1 LIRATGSSTRPAL
14 ASALVAALACAM
26 LGMPSRASEPLDAAR
41 TAAQDPWFQ
50 AGRRAV
56 ATVRAREPR
65 RGVARN
71 VILFV
76 GDGMSPTTITA
87 ARILEGQQ
95 RGHPGEEGLL
105 AFEQLPHLAHAKT
118 WNTDAQVPD
127 SAGTMTA
134 MMSGVKTKAGVIG
147 LSDRAER
154 GDPASMPASRVPTL
168 FEVAEAR
175 GLATGIVTTARITHA
190 TPAACYAHAASRGW
204 ESDAALPWA
213 ARRAGVSDI
222 ARQLVAFDAGD
233 GLEVALGGGRA
244 AFLPRDRADPE
255 HPDQRGAR
263 RDGRDLVAAW
273 RERFPAG
280 RFVWSRAQLE
290 ALDLSKTPRV
300 LGLFSPSHMAYEVDR
315 ADDTG
320 GEPSL
325 TEMTKAALAI
335 LGRHTKGFVLMVEA
349 GRIDHAHH
357 ANNAYRALT
366 ETIELARAVEAA
378 QALTSRDDTLIVV
391 TADHG
396 HPLTLS
402 GHPRRG
408 NPILGLSKPPPGEG
422 DVDDD
427 ATGRAIATLAYATGP
442 GNVGASELQPAGPKR
457 YPHRPERFE
466 PAAGRPDLR
475 GVDTKAPD
483 HLQESLVPLASGA
496 HSGEDVTI
504 HADGPGAELF
514 QGVQEQHYV
523 YHAIVE
529 ALGWSEEQAAERPAT
544 NGTGR

>member
-1 LIRATGSSTRPAL
+1 MIRNALAYATGA
-14 ASALVAALACAM
+14 VLACAFAA
-26 LGMPSRASEPLDAAR
+26 PPARTAEPPDPAR
-41 TAAQDPWFQ
+41 TAARDPWFQ

-56 ATVRAREPR
+56 AEVRAREPR
-65 RGVARN
+65 RGTARN

-95 RGHPGEEGLL
+95 RGQPGEEGLL
-105 AFEQLPHLAHAKT
+105 SFERLPYLAHAKT

-134 MMSGVKTKAGVIG
+134 MMSGVKTKAGVLG
-147 LSDRAER
+147 LSDGAVRN
-154 GDPASMPASRVPTL
+154 DPASMAASRVPTL
-168 FEVAEAR
+168 FEIAEAD

-204 ESDAALPWA
+204 ESDAGLPWR
-213 ARRAGVSDI
+213 ARLAGVPDI
-222 ARQLVAFDAGD
+222 ARQLVEFAAGD

-244 AFLPRDRADPE
+244 AFLPRERADPE
-255 HPDQRGAR
+255 HAEQRGER
-263 RDGRDLVAAW
+263 RDGRDLVAEW
-273 RERFPAG
+273 RERYPEG
-280 RFVWSRAQLE
+280 RFVWNRPQLE
-290 ALDLSKTPRV
+290 ALDLAATPRL
-300 LGLFSPSHMAYEVDR
+300 LGLFAPSHMAYEVDR
-315 ADDTG
+315 GGDSG

-325 TEMTKAALAI
+325 GEMTKAALAI
-335 LGRHTKGFVLMVEA
+335 LGRHPKGFLLMVEA

-366 ETIELARAVEAA
+366 ETLELARAVEVA
-378 QALTSRDDTLIVV
+378 QATTTASETLIVV

-402 GHPRRG
+402 GGPRRG
-408 NPILGLSKPPPGEG
+408 NPILGLAEPPPDEPGG
-422 DVDDD
+422 AKD
-427 ATGRAIATLAYATGP
+427 ATGRAIATLSYATGP
-442 GNVGASELQPAGPKR
+442 GYAGASDQQPAGPKR
-457 YPHRPERFE
+457 FPHRPERFE
-466 PAAGRPDLR
+466 PATGRPDLTA
-475 GVDTKAPD
+475 VDPREPD

-504 HADGPGAELF
+504 HAGGPGAELF

-529 ALGWSEEQAAERPAT
+529 AMRRREAASPSRREAASDEQ
-544 NGTGR
+544 TGP

>member
-1 LIRATGSSTRPAL
+1 LIHRAL
-14 ASALVAALACAM
+14 AAALVAAPALAGEA
-26 LGMPSRASEPLDAAR
+26 PDPAR

-56 ATVRAREPR
+56 AAVRAREPR

-95 RGHPGEEGLL
+95 RGQPGEEGRLSFERLPYL
-105 AFEQLPHLAHAKT
+105 ALAKT

-134 MMSGVKTKAGVIG
+134 MMSGVKTKAGVLG
-147 LSDRAER
+147 LSDLAER
-154 GDPASMPASRVPTL
+154 GDAASMAASRVPTL
-168 FEVAEAR
+168 FELAEAR

-190 TPAACYAHAASRGW
+190 TPGACYAHAASRGW
-204 ESDAALPWA
+204 ESDAALPWS
-213 ARRAGVSDI
+213 ARRAGVRDI
-222 ARQLVAFDAGD
+222 ARQLVEFEGGD
-233 GLEVALGGGRA
+233 GLEVVLGGGRVG
-244 AFLPRDRADPE
+244 FLPRDAPDPE
-255 HPDQRGAR
+255 HAEENGRR
-263 RDGRDLVAAW
+263 RDDRDLIAEW
-273 RERFPAG
+273 RQRYPAG
-280 RFVWSRAQLE
+280 RFVWSRPQLQ
-290 ALDLSKTPRV
+290 ALPLETTPR
-300 LGLFSPSHMAYEVDR
+300 LFGLFSPGHMAYEVDR
-315 ADDTG
+315 AEDPG

-325 TEMTKAALAI
+325 TEMTQAALAI
-335 LGRHTKGFVLMVEA
+335 LGRQPKGFLLMVEA

-378 QALTSRDDTLIVV
+378 QALTSSSDTLIIV

-402 GHPRRG
+402 GRPRRG
-408 NPILGLSKPPPGEG
+408 SPILGLAEPLPDDG
-422 DVDDD
+422 DRGVD
-427 ATGRAIATLAYATGP
+427 ASGRAIATLSYATGP
-442 GNVGASELQPAGPKR
+442 GNTGKSDQQPAGPKR
-457 YPHRPERFE
+457 FPHRPEGFE
-466 PAAGRPDLR
+466 PATGRPDLTAI
-475 GVDTKAPD
+475 DPQQPS
-483 HLQESLVPLASGA
+483 HLQESLVPLPSGA

-504 HADGPGAELF
+504 HAGGPGAELF

-523 YHAIVE
+523 FHAILE
-529 ALGWSEEQAAERPAT
+529 ALGTPPPEAP
-544 NGTGR
+544 

>member
-1 LIRATGSSTRPAL
+1 MHRSIRAAARQAL
-14 ASALVAALACAM
+14 ALALLAAPAA
-26 LGMPSRASEPLDAAR
+26 ASEALDPAQTVAR
-41 TAAQDPWFQ
+41 DPWFQ
-50 AGRRAV
+50 AGHRAV
-56 ATVRAREPR
+56 AAMRAREPR
-65 RGVARN
+65 RGVAKN

-95 RGHPGEEGLL
+95 RGQPGEEGLL
-105 AFEQLPHLAHAKT
+105 SFERLPYLAHAKT

-154 GDPASMPASRVPTL
+154 GDPATMPASRVPTL
-168 FEVAEAR
+168 FEVVEAR

-190 TPAACYAHAASRGW
+190 TPAACYAHAANRGW

-213 ARRAGVSDI
+213 ARRAGVPDI

-244 AFLPRDRADPE
+244 AFLPREQADPE
-255 HPDQRGAR
+255 HPDQRGSR

-280 RFVWSRAQLE
+280 RFIWSRPQLE
-290 ALDLSKTPRV
+290 ALDLAETPR
-300 LGLFSPSHMAYEVDR
+300 LFGLFSPSHMAYEVDR
-315 ADDTG
+315 AGDAG

-325 TEMTKAALAI
+325 SEMTKAALAI
-335 LGRHTKGFVLMVEA
+335 LARHPKGFLLMVEA

-422 DVDDD
+422 DADDD

-442 GNVGASELQPAGPKR
+442 GNAGASELQPAGPKR

-466 PAAGRPDLR
+466 PATGRPDLTE
-475 GVDTKAPD
+475 VDTEAPE
-483 HLQESLVPLASGA
+483 HLQESLVPLPSGA

-504 HADGPGAELF
+504 HAGGPGAELF

-529 ALGWSEEQAAERPAT
+529 ALGWTSGREAASDEQAGP
-544 NGTGR
+544 